1 MAHIYHFSDR
11 LQLGGNP
18 SITDIH
24 TLNALATTHPNKPL
38 RFIWADAQGLS
49 HLKELTAITSLSLEH
64 SEVEDLSALSKM
76 TWLKCLHIGTLKY
89 RHRYDLSP
97 LFDLNLQHL
106 SLHKINDNTHDLTGI
121 DRLEQLESL
130 QLSGKFKKHSA
141 ILNSPHLHTLA
152 THPIWIDIPNSQLD
166 GVRQLILHSGRHDE
180 FGILSATPSLNS
192 LKLSQL
198 KLSDPALLHQLPS
211 MDTLKTLEL
220 FHVKNLSDLS
230 FLANLPSLQNLKLT
244 TLPDLIRLDGIE
256 YLPNL
261 DTLNISLYRNRH
273 TPNLDKLLKLP
284 KHIKI
289 TLSGNSPFCGLS
301 DYVDDIKHKLIRA
314 GHHCT

>member
-1 MAHIYHFSDR
+1 MARIDNFSNR

-38 RFIWADAQGLS
+38 RLIWVDTQGLS
-49 HLKELTAITSLSLEH
+49 YLKELTTITSLSLEH
-64 SEVEDLSALSKM
+64 SNLEDLSALSQM
-76 TWLKCLHIGTLKY
+76 TWLESLHIGELKY

-97 LFDLNLQHL
+97 LFDLNLKHL

-121 DRLEQLESL
+121 DRLEHLESL
-130 QLSGKFKKHSA
+130 KLAGKFKKHSA
-141 ILNSPHLHTLA
+141 TLNSPRLQTLA
-152 THPIWIDIPNSQLD
+152 THPKWINLPNSQLN
-166 GVRQLILHSGRHDE
+166 GVRQLILHSGTHDD
-180 FGILSATPSLNS
+180 FSMLSATSSLSS

-198 KLSDPALLHQLPS
+198 KLSDPTLLHQLPAL
-211 MDTLKTLEL
+211 DTLEVLEL
-220 FHVKNLSDLS
+220 FNVKNLPDLS
-230 FLANLPSLQNLKLT
+230 FLANLSSLQTLKLT
-244 TLPDLIRLDGIE
+244 TLPDLICLDGIE
-256 YLPNL
+256 HLPNL

-284 KHIKI
+284 KHVKI
-289 TLSGNSPFCGLS
+289 TLSGNSPFCELS
-301 DYVDDIKHKLIRA
+301 AYVTNLKHQLIHA